1 MGRRVLALVAV
12 VCALASPAAADPIPV
27 VTEQI
32 PFITGGS
39 VSLGA
44 DGALSFSFSTLGF
57 SLRDDPSF
65 FAWNGTGLTIGC
77 AASGCTPGQLLN
89 FTNETAG
96 RDFFGNPDKTAHLG
110 NGLLT
115 DCCVV
120 DAETFVNGHWRFNS
134 PGAVVPTSGEEFVTL
149 TAPFAFRGS
158 FDTNRLFARR
168 IALGTAT
175 IPLQLMN
182 GRYVIAQQGALV
194 YQFSTNP
201 TPEPASLL
209 LLGTGLAG
217 ALARRRV
224 MRDKGGL

>member
-1 MGRRVLALVAV
+1 MGRRVLLLIAVAFALS
-12 VCALASPAAADPIPV
+12 SPAVADPIPIV
-27 VTEQI
+27 AEEL

-39 VSLGA
+39 VSLGS
-44 DGALSFSFSTLGF
+44 DGGLSYAFSTIGF
-57 SLRDDPSF
+57 SLRKDPTP
-65 FAWNGTGLTIGC
+65 FAWSGTGLTIGC
-77 AASGCTPGQLLN
+77 AATGCTPGQMLD
-89 FTNETAG
+89 FANETAG
-96 RDFFGNPDKTAHLG
+96 LDFFGNPSKTANLG
-110 NGLLT
+110 TGLLT

-134 PGAVVPTSGEEFVTL
+134 PGATVPTSGEEFVTL

-175 IPLQLMN
+175 IPLQLVN

-217 ALARRRV
+217 VLARKRLSRASPS
-224 MRDKGGL
+224 R